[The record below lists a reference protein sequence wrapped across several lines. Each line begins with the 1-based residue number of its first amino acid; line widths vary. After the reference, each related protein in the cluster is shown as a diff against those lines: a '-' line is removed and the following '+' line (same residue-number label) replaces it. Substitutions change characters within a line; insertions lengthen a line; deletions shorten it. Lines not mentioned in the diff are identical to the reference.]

1 MTAKKGAEPAVGF
14 DCIIALGS
22 NLGDKTSNID
32 RAIELLT
39 EPGDIRLVA
48 RSRNFATDP
57 WGKLD
62 QDWFVNACVAVKTK
76 LAPRDLLRR
85 CKDIERGMGRVATE
99 KWGPRIIDLDLL
111 NYRDSV
117 LDEPDLVL
125 PHPHI
130 ADRAFVLAP
139 LMDIAPDLK
148 IKGRSVHELLEAI
161 DQIGVRPLD

>member
-1 MTAKKGAEPAVGF
+1 MTAKKVAEPAAGF

-22 NLGDKTSNID
+22 NLGDKTRNID

-62 QDWFVNACVAVKTK
+62 QDWFVNACIAVKTN

-85 CKDIERGMGRVATE
+85 CKDIERRMGRVATE

-111 NYRDSV
+111 IYRDSV

-161 DQIGVRPLD
+161 DQVGVRPLD

>member
-1 MTAKKGAEPAVGF
+1 
-14 DCIIALGS
+14 
-22 NLGDKTSNID
+22 
-32 RAIELLT
+32 
-39 EPGDIRLVA
+39 
-48 RSRNFATDP
+48 
-57 WGKLD
+57 
-62 QDWFVNACVAVKTK
+62 
-76 LAPRDLLRR
+76 
-85 CKDIERGMGRVATE
+85 MGRVATE

-111 NYRDSV
+111 IYRDSV

-161 DQIGVRPLD
+161 DQGGVRPLD

>member
-1 MTAKKGAEPAVGF
+1 MTAKKGAEPAGGF

-32 RAIELLT
+32 RAVELLT
-39 EPGDIRLVA
+39 GLGDIRLVR

-62 QDWFVNACVAVKTK
+62 QDWFVNACVAVNSK
-76 LAPRDLLRR
+76 LAPRDLLHR
-85 CKDIERGMGRVATE
+85 CKDIEGRMGRVTTE

-111 NYRDSV
+111 IYRDSV

-148 IKGRSVHELLEAI
+148 INGRSVHELLEAI
-161 DQIGVRPLD
+161 DQGSVRPLD

>member
-76 LAPRDLLRR
+76 LAPRDLLHR
-85 CKDIERGMGRVATE
+85 CKDIERRMGRVATE

-111 NYRDSV
+111 IYRDSV